1 MARLIDADALKNNC
15 KITGEFK
22 NNFNCVSLA
31 TLGEVIDKQPTIDP
45 VKHGKW
51 VWLSDDSVMCSACGK
66 VQNTN
71 DNCDAGDWDFCP
83 NCGAR
88 MDGE

>member
-1 MARLIDADALKNNC
+1 MARLIDADVLLELLKNPERYGYLD
-15 KITGEFK
+15 T
-22 NNFNCVSLA
+22 
-31 TLGEVIDKQPTIDP
+31 IDILNAPTIETEP

-51 VWLSDDSVMCSACGK
+51 VWLSDEDVMCTSCGS

-83 NCGAR
+83 KCGAKVG
-88 MDGE
+88 GE